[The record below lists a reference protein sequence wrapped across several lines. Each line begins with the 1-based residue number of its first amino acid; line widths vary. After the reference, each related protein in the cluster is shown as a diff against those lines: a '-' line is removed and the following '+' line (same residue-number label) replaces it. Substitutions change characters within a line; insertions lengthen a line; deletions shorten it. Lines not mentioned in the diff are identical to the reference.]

1 MSINL
6 TDEIEVK
13 TKKGKLGAAKQ
24 IFLEGD
30 TQTVEKEIQD
40 INSRHNTLNT
50 KHESLSRTVQGIAV
64 TGGASTANNVTYNND
79 NSGLNAENAQDA
91 IDELQSSIADE
102 TTRAKAA
109 EEAIIFDVSAHND
122 SAVFESLSALLNS
135 SDLNTLIPTS
145 VRHGGMSIRF
155 IQGSISSPNNK
166 YVQYRLTNQSW
177 SIDVDDWQEIG
188 SAKFLTGEKVSEI
201 GIDEEPTVNSENL
214 VKSGGVYP
222 TINSVNKSL
231 IPINGKVSIIG
242 DSISTFA
249 GTMPSGYPPTYP
261 NSTFGVTS
269 VHDMWWH
276 LLLSMTNSKLEVN
289 ASYSGSRVTNG
300 VAGSPDFYDRTNIL
314 GSPDYI
320 FVELGTNDG
329 GVVLGDY
336 DYDSENLSE
345 SEFIPA
351 YIKGVKALKA
361 NYPNAKIVLFVFQM
375 ANSYASAIKNIGKH
389 YELDV
394 IDVRS
399 YYKDNVHPN
408 KLQMCSVTQTINSFY
423 IRGKYDDEPTVGSDN
438 LVKSGG
444 ILNLRPSIAV
454 LGDTL
459 SNFIG
464 ETYYPISQSIFPNS
478 SVTVVED
485 MYWKKLQ
492 IALAANCINLS
503 GGNFGVTTTVTGQ
516 SLYKRLNQD
525 VARGLN
531 LYILQAGYVD
541 SVSSV
546 TIGEEDYDT
555 PTSKLSESTFA
566 TAYIKAIRYIKEN
579 NEKADILCVISTDI
593 KQEYIDSIIRIAN
606 HFNIPYCRLVDS
618 GNDDKDYHYFYYHQL
633 YKVLSEKASNYLIKA
648 ASCFEQ
654 YEYIDAK
661 KYLYILKD
669 SGDKLLLAI
678 DVEGN
683 VVFGNGCPKQIEKLI
698 KPLLDF
704 LSETEDDI
712 KERLELTLDQN
723 GNLLSWRDKDGTK
736 HEAVFSAGK
745 YVFSD
750 ANKRQLVNALK
761 SVNYGNLTDWS
772 DASNI
777 AIPIPRC
784 AKINVTNISSMPN
797 TKTTNARAIVQFW
810 DMQGNTFTKTATLNA
825 QGQHSM
831 GDPKKNISID
841 LHDHNWD
848 GDFSIK
854 FGDWV
859 PQSSF
864 HLKSYWLDWSRV
876 VCPVNYDVIEQVDK
890 SRGILKDRT
899 WKRALMTSS
908 VTENSDL
915 DLRMDTGAKC
925 HPMGFPCIIYLNS
938 EFYGIFI
945 WQLKKH
951 RDNYHMEKDNPNHI
965 HVEGLNLSKG
975 NSSWALNEIRNP
987 KYLVYAEPHS
997 GTYEYDGDIAVA
1009 EIAGEKDGIVASA
1022 YSASTTYTKGALCT
1036 LDGRMFM
1043 SLADNNIGNTPVACT
1058 KPKNVFKNATDYW
1071 IDVTFTNTVK
1081 RNILKAAGYRSEIS
1095 AAATTEEKKALI
1107 ERYYDM
1113 DNVIDIALE
1122 IAAMRDSDYVGNTQF
1137 TTWDG
1142 VKWYLNAYDKDRSLG
1157 LGFAKHTEPPSTGS
1171 LPTSGAF
1178 DYIIPY
1184 YKTEAKER
1192 WNELVEKGIFT
1203 LENISGI
1210 LNNWMQRIGYDNYNL
1225 EDAKWPP
1232 SGDYIYDTVERLYNY
1247 IKQNLIVQN
1256 EYMNKL

>member
-40 INSRHNTLNT
+40 INSRYNTLNT
-50 KHESLSRTVQGIAV
+50 KHESLSRTVQGITV

-79 NSGLNAENAQDA
+79 ISGLNAENAQDA
-91 IDELQSSIADE
+91 IDELQVSKINKTSILQESGDDENSVMSQKATTTAIADE

-109 EEAIIFDVSAHND
+109 EEAIMFDVSARNNG
-122 SAVFESLSALLNS
+122 AVFESLQALLS
-135 SDLNTLIPTS
+135 SSNLNTLIPTS

-155 IQGSISSPNNK
+155 IRSSDNK
-166 YVQYRLTNQSW
+166 YVQYRLTNQNW
-177 SIDVDDWQEIG
+177 SIDVNDWISGDGEF
-188 SAKFLTGEKVSEI
+188 STGENVSEI
-201 GIDEEPTVNSENL
+201 GID
-214 VKSGGVYP
+214 
-222 TINSVNKSL
+222 
-231 IPINGKVSIIG
+231 
-242 DSISTFA
+242 
-249 GTMPSGYPPTYP
+249 
-261 NSTFGVTS
+261 
-269 VHDMWWH
+269 
-276 LLLSMTNSKLEVN
+276 
-289 ASYSGSRVTNG
+289 
-300 VAGSPDFYDRTNIL
+300 
-314 GSPDYI
+314 
-320 FVELGTNDG
+320 
-329 GVVLGDY
+329 
-336 DYDSENLSE
+336 
-345 SEFIPA
+345 
-351 YIKGVKALKA
+351 
-361 NYPNAKIVLFVFQM
+361 
-375 ANSYASAIKNIGKH
+375 
-389 YELDV
+389 
-394 IDVRS
+394 
-399 YYKDNVHPN
+399 
-408 KLQMCSVTQTINSFY
+408 
-423 IRGKYDDEPTVGSDN
+423 DEPVIGSDN

-444 ILNLRPSIAV
+444 ILNLRPSMAV

-464 ETYYPISQSIFPNS
+464 ETYYPFSYSIFPNS

-492 IALAANCINLS
+492 TALAANCINLS

-531 LYILQAGYVD
+531 LYILQAGFVD
-541 SVSSV
+541 SSNNV

-654 YEYIDAK
+654 YEYIDTG

-678 DVEGN
+678 DIKGN

-698 KPLLDF
+698 KPLLYF
-704 LSETEDDI
+704 LSETEYDV

-736 HEAVFSAGK
+736 HEAIFAAGK
-745 YVFSD
+745 FVFSD
-750 ANKRQLVNALK
+750 ANKRQLVNTLK
-761 SVNYGNLTDWS
+761 EVGYGNLTDWS

-784 AKINVTNISSMPN
+784 AKINVTNIVSMPN
-797 TKTTNARAIVQFW
+797 SKATNARAIVQFW

-841 LHDHNWD
+841 LHNYNWD

-864 HLKSYWLDWSRV
+864 HMKSYWLDWSRV
-876 VCPVNYDVIEQVDK
+876 VGPVNYDVIEQVDK

-965 HVEGLNLSKG
+965 HVEGLYLSKG
-975 NSSWALNEIRNP
+975 DFSWTGSEIRNP

-997 GTYEYDGDIAVA
+997 GTYEYDGDVAVA
-1009 EIAGEKDGIVASA
+1009 EIAGEKDDTVASA
-1022 YSASTTYTKGALCT
+1022 YSDSTTYTKGSLCT

-1095 AAATTEEKKALI
+1095 AAATTEAKKALI

-1122 IAAMRDSDYVGNTQF
+1122 IAAMRDSDYTGNIQS

-1157 LGFAKHTEPPSTGS
+1157 LGFAQHTNPPSTGS
-1171 LPTSGAF
+1171 LPRTGAF

-1210 LNNWMQRIGYDNYNL
+1210 LNNWMQRIGYENYNL
-1225 EDAKWPP
+1225 EKAKWPP
-1232 SGDYIYDTVERLYNY
+1232 SGDYTYDTVERLYNY
-1247 IKQNLIVQN
+1247 IEQNLMVQN
-1256 EYMNKL
+1256 EYMNNL

>member
-1 MSINL
+1 MAKKIIKGKIGNAITSVAEDHIVVVSEDVFDEKHQKYQSEINDISMSGSYWNSTTKQVLFDRLKSNLAQCINDG
-6 TDEIEVK
+6 TIYFVK
-13 TKKGKLGAAKQ
+13 DSNGNFTQLALGDGSKSHVVGIGPKMDDATKKELMSKLGLTISSDMGTIQLGKLANHNGVSSQKVITYERTGLGTDIHEISTVGYVQQYMKTTQAMVYAG
-24 IFLEGD
+24 IFNAQTKEITDYNTAIISPSEEGNVTLDYLLDGYEGETLLTPGMSFIVGTAGNLEGY
-30 TQTVEKEIQD
+30 TGISVYGGQTNVEVGDMIIIINVQQKEGD
-40 INSRHNTLNT
+40 
-50 KHESLSRTVQGIAV
+50 E
-64 TGGASTANNVTYNND
+64 GGSTYNEASILIIQNT
-79 NSGLNAENAQDA
+79 NLNITEFKSG
-91 IDELQSSIADE
+91 
-102 TTRAKAA
+102 
-109 EEAIIFDVSAHND
+109 IIYDVSAHND
-122 SAVFESLSALLNS
+122 GAVFESLSALLS
-135 SDLNTLIPTS
+135 SSSLDTLIPTS
-145 VRHGGMSIRF
+145 VRRGGMSIKF
-155 IQGSISSPNNK
+155 IHSSDNK
-166 YVQYRLTNQSW
+166 YVQYRLMNNQW
-177 SIDVDDWQEIG
+177 STTVTDWQ
-188 SAKFLTGEKVSEI
+188 
-201 GIDEEPTVNSENL
+201 
-214 VKSGGVYP
+214 GV
-222 TINSVNKSL
+222 
-231 IPINGKVSIIG
+231 
-242 DSISTFA
+242 
-249 GTMPSGYPPTYP
+249 
-261 NSTFGVTS
+261 
-269 VHDMWWH
+269 
-276 LLLSMTNSKLEVN
+276 
-289 ASYSGSRVTNG
+289 
-300 VAGSPDFYDRTNIL
+300 
-314 GSPDYI
+314 
-320 FVELGTNDG
+320 
-329 GVVLGDY
+329 
-336 DYDSENLSE
+336 
-345 SEFIPA
+345 
-351 YIKGVKALKA
+351 
-361 NYPNAKIVLFVFQM
+361 
-375 ANSYASAIKNIGKH
+375 
-389 YELDV
+389 
-394 IDVRS
+394 
-399 YYKDNVHPN
+399 
-408 KLQMCSVTQTINSFY
+408 
-423 IRGKYDDEPTVGSDN
+423 DDEPTANSEN

-454 LGDTL
+454 LGDIL
-459 SNFIG
+459 SNFRG

-492 IALAANCINLS
+492 TALAANCINLS
-503 GGNFGVTTTVTGQ
+503 GGNFGVTTTISGQ

-531 LYILQAGYVD
+531 LYILQAGFVD
-541 SVSSV
+541 SANNV

-579 NEKADILCVISTDI
+579 NENADILCVISTDI

-618 GNDDKDYHYFYYHQL
+618 GNNDKDNHYFYYHQL

-648 ASCFEQ
+648 ASCFEH

-661 KYLYILKD
+661 KYLYIVKD

-678 DVEGN
+678 DFEGN
-683 VVFGNGCPKQIEKLI
+683 VVFGNGCPKQIKELI
-698 KPLLDF
+698 KPLLSF
-704 LSETEDDI
+704 LSETEEDI

-736 HEAVFSAGK
+736 HEAVFTAGK
-745 YVFSD
+745 FVFSD

-761 SVNYGNLTDWS
+761 EAGYGNLTDWS

-784 AKINVTNISSMPN
+784 AKINVTNVSSMPN

-864 HLKSYWLDWSRV
+864 HMKSYWLDWSRV
-876 VCPVNYDVIEQVDK
+876 VGPVSYDVIEQVDK

-951 RDNYHMEKDNPNHI
+951 RDNYHMKKDNHNHI
-965 HVEGLNLSKG
+965 HVEGLNLSRG
-975 NSSWALNEIRNP
+975 DFSWTGSEIRNP

-1009 EIAGEKDGIVASA
+1009 EIAGEKDGTVASA
-1022 YSASTTYTKGALCT
+1022 YSDSTTYTKGSLCIFN
-1036 LDGRMFM
+1036 DRMFM
-1043 SLADNNIGNTPVACT
+1043 SLADNNIGNIPVSCT

-1071 IDVTFTNTVK
+1071 IDITFTNTVK
-1081 RNILKAAGYRSEIS
+1081 QTILRAKSYYSEIS
-1095 AAATTEEKKALI
+1095 AADTTEAKKVLI
-1107 ERYYDM
+1107 EQYYDM

-1122 IAAMRDSDYVGNTQF
+1122 IAAMRDSDYVGNIQS

-1157 LGFAKHTEPPSTGS
+1157 LGFTQHTDPPSTGS
-1171 LPTSGAF
+1171 LPISGAF

-1210 LNNWMQRIGYDNYNL
+1210 LNDWMQRIGYENYNL

-1232 SGDYIYDTVERLYNY
+1232 SGDYTYDTVERLYNY
-1247 IKQNLIVQN
+1247 IEQNLRVQN
-1256 EYMNKL
+1256 EYMNNL